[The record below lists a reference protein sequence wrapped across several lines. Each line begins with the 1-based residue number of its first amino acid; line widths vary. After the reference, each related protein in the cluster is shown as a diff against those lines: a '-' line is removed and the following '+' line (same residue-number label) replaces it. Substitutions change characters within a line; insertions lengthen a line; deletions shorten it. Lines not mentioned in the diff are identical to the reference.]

1 VRLIHSTDTR
11 SPEHRREQLRRER
24 QAPQVVRCA
33 CAVCGTHTNA
43 LKTFRITGS
52 CANCG
57 SFDLMPIDGAAP
69 LDGPV
74 AA

>member
-1 VRLIHSTDTR
+1 MRTLHPSIAARSTPAR
-11 SPEHRREQLRRER
+11 PV
-24 QAPQVVRCA
+24 PQVVRCA

-43 LKTFRITGS
+43 LKSFRVTGS

-57 SFDLMPIDGAAP
+57 SFDLHPVEGAAP
-69 LDGPV
+69 LGGPL